1 MTIFL
6 LTDFGLSDVYVG
18 VMKAVM
24 CGLAPDVRMIDL
36 THAVPP
42 QNVPVGAFRLACA
55 VPHVGDA
62 AIFLSVVDPGVGG
75 ERRKIIV
82 RCGRHLHVL
91 PDNGLISGCAEQT
104 PIDEAWEI
112 NEGVLPQRAMSNT
125 FHGRDVFGPAAAWL
139 TRNGGRVGA
148 LGKPIPVGSVQRRD
162 WFHVTRAEKFLSAS
176 VVDIDNS
183 GNVITAVKRSDLVGI
198 EPASLQFECEAFSVR
213 GLKQQYVDVREGE
226 ALAYVGSS
234 EYVELALRNG
244 SAASRFN
251 IHIGDTVIVGLPQ
264 ETTGE

>member
-18 VMKAVM
+18 VVKAVM

-36 THAVPP
+36 THEVPP

-55 VPHVGDA
+55 MPHVGDS

-82 RCGRHLHVL
+82 RCGGHLHLL
-91 PDNGLISGCAEQT
+91 PDNGLISGCAELAQ
-104 PIDEAWEI
+104 IDEAWEI
-112 NEGVLPQRAMSNT
+112 NESVLPQRALSNT
-125 FHGRDVFGPAAAWL
+125 FHGRDVFAPAAAWL
-139 TRNGGRVGA
+139 SRNGGRVGA

-162 WFHVTRAEKFLSAS
+162 WFHVTRAGQFLSAA
-176 VVDIDNS
+176 VLDIDS
-183 GNVITAVKRSDLVGI
+183 FGNVITAVKQSDIVGMDH
-198 EPASLQFECEAFSVR
+198 AALRVDCESFSAP
-213 GLKQQYVDVREGE
+213 GLKRQYVDVDDGD

-234 EYVELALRNG
+234 NYVELALRNG
-244 SAASRFN
+244 DAAAKFN
-251 IHIGDTVIVGLPQ
+251 IRVGDPVIVSLP
-264 ETTGE
+264 EEESGG